1 MANMVN
7 NLDTNEDITFDKLS
21 LKDYTDNLNAFLES
35 SENEI
40 SDKIIEFVEK
50 WIELQEHKKILSK
63 KESDLKALYTKYG
76 VPVARVSAVMDKMK
90 KKIVQKPSEKQE
102 EEEEWSK
109 KVRKVS
115 LIIIETEQRHAIHQ
129 TSKQRVD
136 LKI

>member
-1 MANMVN
+1 MANMAN

-21 LKDYTDNLNAFLES
+21 LKDYTDNLTAFLES

-102 EEEEWSK
+102 EEEIYNLFLEK
-109 KVRKVS
+109 GLATVIKDV
-115 LIIIETEQRHAIHQ
+115 I
-129 TSKQRVD
+129 KQ
-136 LKI
+136 

>member
-21 LKDYTDNLNAFLES
+21 LKDYTDNLTAFLES

-102 EEEEWSK
+102 EEEIYNLFLEK
-109 KVRKVS
+109 GLATVIKDV
-115 LIIIETEQRHAIHQ
+115 I
-129 TSKQRVD
+129 KQ
-136 LKI
+136 

>member
-21 LKDYTDNLNAFLES
+21 LKDYTDNLNVFLES

-102 EEEEWSK
+102 EEEIYNLFLEK
-109 KVRKVS
+109 GLATVIKDV
-115 LIIIETEQRHAIHQ
+115 I
-129 TSKQRVD
+129 KQ
-136 LKI
+136 

>member
-21 LKDYTDNLNAFLES
+21 LKDYTDNLTAFLES

-50 WIELQEHKKILSK
+50 WIELQEHKKMLSK

-102 EEEEWSK
+102 EEEIYNLFLEK
-109 KVRKVS
+109 GLATVIKDV
-115 LIIIETEQRHAIHQ
+115 I
-129 TSKQRVD
+129 KQ
-136 LKI
+136 

>member
-102 EEEEWSK
+102 EEEIYNLFLEK
-109 KVRKVS
+109 GLATVIKDV
-115 LIIIETEQRHAIHQ
+115 I
-129 TSKQRVD
+129 KQ
-136 LKI
+136 

>member
-7 NLDTNEDITFDKLS
+7 NLDTNEDITFDKFS
-21 LKDYTDNLNAFLES
+21 LKDYTDNLTGFLES

-102 EEEEWSK
+102 EEEIYNLFLEK
-109 KVRKVS
+109 GLATVIKDV
-115 LIIIETEQRHAIHQ
+115 I
-129 TSKQRVD
+129 KQ
-136 LKI
+136 

>member
-1 MANMVN
+1 MANIAN

-21 LKDYTDNLNAFLES
+21 LKDYTDNLTAFLES

-102 EEEEWSK
+102 EEEIYNLFLEK
-109 KVRKVS
+109 GLATVIKDV
-115 LIIIETEQRHAIHQ
+115 I
-129 TSKQRVD
+129 KQ
-136 LKI
+136 